1 MLDKKIR
8 PSGDETS
15 ILNVILTAPTSYS
28 GDVKDESTSSNN
40 GCIYTCI
47 PYK

>member
-28 GDVKDESTSSNN
+28 GDVKDE
-40 GCIYTCI
+40 
-47 PYK
+47 